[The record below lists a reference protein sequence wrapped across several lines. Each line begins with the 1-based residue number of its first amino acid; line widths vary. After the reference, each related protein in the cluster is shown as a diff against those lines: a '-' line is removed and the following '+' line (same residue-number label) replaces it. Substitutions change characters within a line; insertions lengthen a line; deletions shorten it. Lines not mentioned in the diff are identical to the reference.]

1 MSGARH
7 SLRRYLVRRFVTSLV
22 VMLGVTTIVFLLQR
36 LIPGDPVEI
45 YLGEQATAVDKE
57 RLRKERHLDEP
68 LVVQFGYF
76 LKSVADGSLGRPLY
90 QKGRTVSELIF
101 RRYPATLR
109 LAGAAILVA
118 ILIALPLGVL
128 AALKQ
133 HTLFDHLAMTV
144 SLLGI
149 AVPVFWLGPLLL
161 LLFAVKLG
169 WLPVSGDE
177 EGLRSL
183 ILPAITIGLAL
194 AAMLSRMTRASMLE
208 VIREDYVTTARMKGV
223 SERAVI
229 WKHALRNATIP
240 ILTVLGVQF
249 GTALG
254 GAVITENVFGWPGI
268 GTLLIESIRA
278 RDYDVV
284 QGCVLVISASYVVVN
299 LLTDL
304 VYAWVDP
311 RVRLG

>member
-1 MSGARH
+1 VAGH
-7 SLRRYLVRRFVTSLV
+7 VSLRRYLLRRLGTSLV
-22 VMLGVTTIVFLLQR
+22 VVFGVMTLVFLLQR

-68 LVVQFGYF
+68 LLVQYGYF
-76 LKSVADGSLGRPLY
+76 LRAIFDGSLGKPLY
-90 QKGRTVSELIF
+90 QKGRTVSELLF
-101 RRYPATLR
+101 ARYPATLK
-109 LAGAAILVA
+109 LACAAMLVA
-118 ILIALPLGVL
+118 VLIALPLGIL
-128 AALKQ
+128 AALRQ
-133 HTLFDHLAMTV
+133 YSLLDHAAMAA

-149 AVPVFWLGPLLL
+149 AMPVFWLGPLLL
-161 LLFAVKLG
+161 LVFSVKLG
-169 WLPVSGDE
+169 WFPVSGDE

-183 ILPAITIGLAL
+183 VLPALTVGAAL

-208 VIREDYVTTARMKGV
+208 VIREEYITTARAKGLA
-223 SERAVI
+223 EWRVI
-229 WKHALRNATIP
+229 LKHALRNATIP
-240 ILTVLGVQF
+240 ILTVIGIQF

-254 GAVITENVFGWPGI
+254 GAVITENVFGWPGL
-268 GTLLIESIRA
+268 GTLLLESIRA

-284 QGCVLVISASYVVVN
+284 QGCVLVISMSYVVVN

-304 VYAWVDP
+304 LYAAVDP

>member
-1 MSGARH
+1 VSGARH

>member
-1 MSGARH
+1 VSAARH
-7 SLRRYLVRRFVTSLV
+7 SLRRYLVRRFATSLV

-161 LLFAVKLG
+161 LVFAVKLG

-183 ILPAITIGLAL
+183 ILPAVTIGLAL

>member
-1 MSGARH
+1 MSAARH
-7 SLRRYLVRRFVTSLV
+7 SLRRYLVRRFATSLV

-161 LLFAVKLG
+161 LVFAVKLG

-183 ILPAITIGLAL
+183 ILPAVTIGLAL